1 VNASLSSL
9 NAAGDD
15 GFLHTF
21 CNGAS
26 NKECSA
32 NASTRGF
39 SNYTSLPGEMIEFYL
54 HCAGPVQRN
63 ITLSVSAKYLYT
75 IVDDVS
81 EGLSGGG
88 IAGIVIACIIV
99 FIVAVAIIF
108 F

>member
-54 HCAGPVQRN
+54 HCVGPVQRN
-63 ITLSVSAKYLYT
+63 ITLIVSAKYLYS